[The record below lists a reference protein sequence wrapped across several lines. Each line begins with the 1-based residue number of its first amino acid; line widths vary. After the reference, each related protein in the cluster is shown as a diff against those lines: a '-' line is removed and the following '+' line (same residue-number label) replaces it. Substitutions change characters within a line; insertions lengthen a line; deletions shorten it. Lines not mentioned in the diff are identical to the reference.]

1 MVVNSL
7 AFMWFFLF
15 VMVVYFLCQ
24 TKKEVQNVFLL
35 VCSYWFYS
43 QVDIK
48 MTILLVILTL
58 VFWLLGKGIYHFM
71 EKEDERKAGLLT
83 SLGVIIGIG
92 ALFYFKYLNFFA
104 ESVASFASFLG
115 FHMSWTA
122 LHLVVPIGLSFFTFK
137 LMSYV
142 LDIHHGKLPPHGRTR
157 KEDGGMRKDQ
167 TTPNPSYSGGD
178 ANDFIC
184 FANYIAFFP
193 TILSGPIDR
202 PKPFLTQAS
211 TARTFN
217 PDQMMIGFRR
227 VLWGMFLKMC
237 IADRLD
243 IYVSAVWNNYEHHSA
258 ISILF
263 ASLLYPLQMYAD
275 FGGYSEMA
283 IGVALMLGFKVAEN
297 FKRPFFVLDIAG
309 YWSRWHMTLTSWL
322 TDYVFLPLNIK
333 FRDWDVYGTIF
344 AIMLNMTFIGLWH
357 GANWTFLLFGIYH
370 GLWYIPLMVGG
381 GFFKKRKIKVNAHG
395 WPKQQYVWKM
405 IGIYLV
411 VTFGL
416 MLFHSATIGEFCHIC
431 ERMATH
437 WQGGLFTNLS
447 AMVNG
452 AICLLVLIYVD
463 IQEEWF
469 PKYQLPLPQ
478 MINRWR
484 WELTIAVEIVA
495 ILLFGVFDN
504 NQFIYFQF

>member
-7 AFMWFFLF
+7 AFLWFFLF
-15 VMVVYFLCQ
+15 VLVVYYLCQ
-24 TKKEVQNVFLL
+24 SKKEVQNVFLL
-35 VCSYWFYS
+35 GCSYWFYS
-43 QVDIK
+43 QVDVW
-48 MTILLVILTL
+48 MTVLLIILTL
-58 VFWLLGKGIYHFM
+58 VFWLLGKGIYHYM
-71 EKEDERKAGLLT
+71 EQEYERKASWLT
-83 SLGVIIGIG
+83 TVGVTIGIG

-104 ESVASFASFLG
+104 DSVASFASFLG

-142 LDIHHGKLPPHGRTR
+142 LDIHHGKIQS
-157 KEDGGMRKDQ
+157 EE
-167 TTPNPSYSGGD
+167 NIIS
-178 ANDFIC
+178 

-202 PKPFLTQAS
+202 PKPFLTQAH
-211 TARTFN
+211 TARLFN
-217 PDQMMIGFRR
+217 PDQLITGFRR

-243 IYVSAVWNNYEHHSA
+243 LYVSAVWDNYDHHSA

-275 FGGYSEMA
+275 FSGYSEMA

-333 FRDWDVYGTIF
+333 FREWGVYGTIT
-344 AIMLNMTFIGLWH
+344 AIMLNMMFIGMWH
-357 GANWTFLLFGIYH
+357 GANWTFFLFGIYH

-395 WPKQQYVWKM
+395 WPKQEYVIKM
-405 IGIYLV
+405 IGIYVV

-416 MLFHSATIGEFCHIC
+416 MLFHSASMTEFWRIC
-431 ERMATH
+431 ERVATH
-437 WQGGLFTNLS
+437 WEGGLFTDLS
-447 AMVNG
+447 SMVNG
-452 AICLLVLIYVD
+452 AICLIALIYVD

-469 PKYQLPLPQ
+469 PKYQLPLPKQ
-478 MINRWR
+478 INPWR
-484 WELTIAVEIVA
+484 WELTMAVEIVA